1 MVRLMLT
8 LTPIVCVSAAVAL
21 SSVLDT
27 YIDPTQ
33 PDLSL
38 SKDEKVDG
46 TKKDKSTTNPT
57 SSSSVAG
64 LLADM
69 VTSGGSTDKRAKPT
83 RRDY

>member
-46 TKKDKSTTNPT
+46 TKKDK
-57 SSSSVAG
+57 
-64 LLADM
+64 LLVRLSHLAHPWQNCWR
-69 VTSGGSTDKRAKPT
+69 T
-83 RRDY
+83 